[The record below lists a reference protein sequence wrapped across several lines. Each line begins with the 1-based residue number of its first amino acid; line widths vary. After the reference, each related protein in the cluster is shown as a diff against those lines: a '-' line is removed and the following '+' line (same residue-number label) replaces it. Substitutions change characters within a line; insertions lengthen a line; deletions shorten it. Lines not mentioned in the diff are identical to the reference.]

1 MYQRHSAKCG
11 GITGKEYPGPTL
23 EESGSKVLIISH
35 TADES
40 PFNFWLLVQ
49 SLFASYQ
56 YWRANIISYFSFHFY
71 HTL

>member
-40 PFNFWLLVQ
+40 PFNFWLLVHLYLQ
-49 SLFASYQ
+49 VINTGGQ
-56 YWRANIISYFSFHFY
+56 I
-71 HTL
+71 